1 LDAAYDLTPD
11 GALLVDAGASPRLPG
26 DKVAR
31 LDWHNDASK
40 LFLDINDA
48 LAAEAD
54 EGRRNILIRR
64 LRRAIEG
71 EPPHD
76 RHA

>member
-48 LAAEAD
+48 LAAATS
-54 EGRRNILIRR
+54 
-64 LRRAIEG
+64 
-71 EPPHD
+71 
-76 RHA
+76 